1 MDFSDVMDE
10 LRAWIDEMERSGAK
24 PDADAISAHLQ
35 ELVKRANSAP
45 EFSFNGLSR
54 GEMSLMLH
62 APFSDRCPVRIRE
75 MGDEDIS
82 RIPLM
87 RQMLLLMK
95 MLGSR
100 ELKLTQS
107 GYIPPKIVMELRAA
121 GIAPDTGGRTLK
133 EADAADV
140 RVVRVVLQELKL
152 IKVRLGRMSLTA
164 KGQKLLKSRSAPLR
178 ETMMFLMNEYNAAWL
193 DGWEDPMPGNIGRL
207 YSLWLLHHFGS
218 EWHDREFYEK
228 EYCGAFSMPDAKN
241 SYYLRIFI
249 YLFPMLGLCE
259 FRSLFNKATGNW
271 EHTLRKTDL
280 LELVFSFTD
289 PAEKAQNS

>member
-35 ELVKRANSAP
+35 ELVKRTNSAP

-75 MGDEDIS
+75 MGDEVIS

-107 GYIPPKIVMELRAA
+107 GYIPPKIVMELRAV

-140 RVVRVVLQELKL
+140 RVVRVVLKELRL
-152 IKVRLGRMSLTA
+152 IKERLGRMSLTA
-164 KGQKLLKSRSAPLR
+164 KGQKLLKSREALLR
-178 ETMMFLMNEYNAAWL
+178 ETMLFLMSEYNAAWL

-207 YSLWLLHHFGS
+207 YSLWLLHRFGS
-218 EWHDREFYEK
+218 EWSDRELYEK
-228 EYCGAFSMPDAKN
+228 EYEDAFSLPGTRN

-259 FRSLFNKATGNW
+259 FRSSFNKATGNW
-271 EHTLRKTDL
+271 ENTVRKTDL
-280 LELVFSFTD
+280 LEQVFSFTD
-289 PAEKAQNS
+289 PKDKGQDA

>member
-100 ELKLTQS
+100 ELKQ
-107 GYIPPKIVMELRAA
+107 
-121 GIAPDTGGRTLK
+121 
-133 EADAADV
+133 
-140 RVVRVVLQELKL
+140 VL
-152 IKVRLGRMSLTA
+152 
-164 KGQKLLKSRSAPLR
+164 
-178 ETMMFLMNEYNAAWL
+178 
-193 DGWEDPMPGNIGRL
+193 
-207 YSLWLLHHFGS
+207 
-218 EWHDREFYEK
+218 
-228 EYCGAFSMPDAKN
+228 
-241 SYYLRIFI
+241 
-249 YLFPMLGLCE
+249 
-259 FRSLFNKATGNW
+259 
-271 EHTLRKTDL
+271 
-280 LELVFSFTD
+280 
-289 PAEKAQNS
+289 

>member
-164 KGQKLLKSRSAPLR
+164 KGQKLLKSRSALLR
-178 ETMMFLMNEYNAAWL
+178 ETMMFLMNEYNTAWL
-193 DGWEDPMPGNIGRL
+193 DGWEDPMPACI
-207 YSLWLLHHFGS
+207 
-218 EWHDREFYEK
+218 
-228 EYCGAFSMPDAKN
+228 
-241 SYYLRIFI
+241 
-249 YLFPMLGLCE
+249 
-259 FRSLFNKATGNW
+259 
-271 EHTLRKTDL
+271 
-280 LELVFSFTD
+280 
-289 PAEKAQNS
+289 